1 MLRIVQGVQ
10 PTVCKLDDK
19 VLAALAELSP
29 VTAREEDLE
38 DLLYF
43 ITDSLQLSLDESDV
57 DDVSLSVARLW
68 DYSLTALFF

>member
-10 PTVCKLDDK
+10 STVCKLDDK
-19 VLAALAELSP
+19 LLAALAGLSP

-57 DDVSLSVARLW
+57 DDVSLTVARFW
-68 DYSLTALFF
+68 DH